1 LMEPG
6 QRQNSRF
13 LTKGFHELLLHF
25 LYDLDDYLVVHS
37 GKAWMRTR
45 ADKSAVCTINRHL
58 RFSQQ

>member
-25 LYDLDDYLVVHS
+25 LYDLDDYL
-37 GKAWMRTR
+37 A
-45 ADKSAVCTINRHL
+45 L
-58 RFSQQ
+58 E